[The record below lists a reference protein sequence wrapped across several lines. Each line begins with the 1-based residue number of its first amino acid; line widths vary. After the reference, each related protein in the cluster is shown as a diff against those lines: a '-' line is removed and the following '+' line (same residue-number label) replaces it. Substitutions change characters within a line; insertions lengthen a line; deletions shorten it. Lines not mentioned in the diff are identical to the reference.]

1 MLTQD
6 DRGEESRSRWGECR
20 RVGRG
25 WVSDPDPSG
34 LADPMKDGEVRER
47 LALGMLS

>member
-1 MLTQD
+1 MIEERVD
-6 DRGEESRSRWGECR
+6 HGGESAGEW
-20 RVGRG
+20 GRG
-25 WVSDPDPSG
+25 WISDPDPSG